1 MTDTLL
7 RESLDVNTKI
17 YNRLKAALRLN
28 LRRQIFIAVC
38 DDLVLR
44 DRLADH
50 LQKEVTYAAIS
61 ARRQG
66 QLAEARRLRIYP
78 RLVTLR
84 LDLADPNPINQ
95 MSQWLRQFPPPAA
108 AGSAMP
114 AFQLLGIEQLSRQP
128 ASSQWLFL
136 NYLQGVERSLPALES
151 SLLLWVP
158 RPWARMIPQSAPDFW
173 RCRTAVFEFEGD
185 PTPLPIA
192 ALPQSTV
199 PASIFLQPQRQSPL
213 PPAGASGASDLSP
226 DEVALLKSELA
237 VPPLPDAD
245 STPSNLDPAALPP
258 SGSTAGAIAAAA
270 DHALTGAP
278 SAANGSLEG
287 DSVAAS
293 TPPEP
298 PETSGVSDSSARPTI
313 PPLDETSGN
322 QAPATQPPVAQTED
336 LSQALRNLLAEP
348 PHLAEDA
355 GVDSSDDA
363 SISPS
368 ADPEDTVDLQ
378 AEQASIQPVDAAPLE
393 IPPELQSELADAV
406 SSEASPAG
414 DISSSDVSSSD
425 QASSDQASNPFSP
438 LVSDS
443 GTGIDDDDIAATSE
457 AIAEDD
463 DAFSVTLGLPP
474 LTDTFTLDDL
484 DLFDPVDPALSEDD
498 TPPAPLGDPTKDSPT
513 EIHGDA
519 LDNNNQGEGELE
531 IVDAPAHYVYSGT
544 VDPGAV
550 DPGAVNSPPR
560 SANGSA
566 AESPSDFMQLFAD
579 EASDPRVLNVLQ
591 QIRGLEEQQA
601 PPTVLAGA
609 YRALGNLFRDRIEQG
624 EISPSTLQRAMAAYQ
639 KVLQH
644 TPETSPMRAEVLN
657 DMGNLSWLLSRCSQ
671 GPEQSLPHLH
681 HSIQFYQ
688 QALTQIAPETHPQTY
703 PMIQNNLGA
712 AYGDLARYQNPADNL
727 QRSVQAY
734 QEALRYRSADQD
746 PMRYASTQNNLGT
759 TYWNLAQHQDPIHH
773 LKAAITAYDSA
784 LIYYKPEQDALNYAM
799 IQNNLGT
806 AYWNLAQHEHS
817 EEWLR
822 QAIKAYE
829 LALEYRTVD
838 AAPAAFAATQNNLG
852 TAHWHVAN
860 YIDEAPQPRFK
871 SLQQAMR
878 AYEAALQAV
887 EYLRQ
892 SDRPTPLNFD
902 VTATQNNLGLV
913 QYQTAT
919 DSQFDT
925 SELSETY
932 LNTALEHH
940 LAALQGW
947 QGRPELRQT
956 ALNCVIQ
963 TLQAIYNV
971 KGLVGQNLA
980 LSNVPGQLLPE
991 ILPKL

>member
-1 MTDTLL
+1 MTDILL
-7 RESLDVNTKI
+7 RQSLDVNTKI

-28 LRRQIFIAVC
+28 LRRQIFVAVC
-38 DDLVLR
+38 DDLALR
-44 DRLADH
+44 DRLADQ

-61 ARRQG
+61 ARRRG

-78 RLVTLR
+78 RLVTLH

-136 NYLQGVERSLPALES
+136 NHLQSVERSLPALES

-158 RPWARMIPQSAPDFW
+158 RPWGRMIPQSAPDFW

-185 PTPLPIA
+185 PTPLPAA

-199 PASIFLQPQRQSPL
+199 PTSIFIQPQRQSPL
-213 PPAGASGASDLSP
+213 PKATSQGTIDLSP
-226 DEVALLKSELA
+226 DEVALLKSELPMPSSDMA
-237 VPPLPDAD
+237 PLPSSLSSGDGA
-245 STPSNLDPAALPP
+245 SSMAALP
-258 SGSTAGAIAAAA
+258 AA
-270 DHALTGAP
+270 DGTSVSKTSPEPIEASPTGADTP
-278 SAANGSLEG
+278 ITHDEQTT
-287 DSVAAS
+287 AAS
-293 TPPEP
+293 I
-298 PETSGVSDSSARPTI
+298 SAP
-313 PPLDETSGN
+313 S
-322 QAPATQPPVAQTED
+322 TED
-336 LSQALRNLLAEP
+336 LPPPQQPSPAEKPSSPPLTTPLTPPNAAQAQDLGQALRELL
-348 PHLAEDA
+348 
-355 GVDSSDDA
+355 GDSA
-363 SISPS
+363 SGPDESATTDPS
-368 ADPEDTVDLQ
+368 ADMAHSEERDAGAEAVPDSALQNGLQNDAVESETVQNDTVQNDTVPNVIPYSEAAQ
-378 AEQASIQPVDAAPLE
+378 QDAAPFETSHTDRVPPDPLPIAQADSEIYHLE
-393 IPPELQSELADAV
+393 PEEDNLEQD
-406 SSEASPAG
+406 
-414 DISSSDVSSSD
+414 DTFDV
-425 QASSDQASNPFSP
+425 P
-438 LVSDS
+438 
-443 GTGIDDDDIAATSE
+443 
-457 AIAEDD
+457 
-463 DAFSVTLGLPP
+463 LGLPP
-474 LTDTFTLDDL
+474 LADTFTLDDL
-484 DLFDPVDPALSEDD
+484 DPFDPADLDLTVSGDSEESIDPSTRYDVDYSDSETGDD
-498 TPPAPLGDPTKDSPT
+498 
-513 EIHGDA
+513 
-519 LDNNNQGEGELE
+519 ELE
-531 IVDAPAHYVYSGT
+531 IVDAAPHYVYSGV
-544 VDPGAV
+544 VD
-550 DPGAVNSPPR
+550 
-560 SANGSA
+560 
-566 AESPSDFMQLFAD
+566 SPSQSASAPAMPAPSNLMQLFAD
-579 EASDPRVLNVLQ
+579 EASDPRVLNILS
-591 QIRGLEEQQA
+591 QIRGLQDQQA

-624 EISPSTLQRAMAAYQ
+624 EISPPTLQRAMAAYEQ
-639 KVLQH
+639 VLH
-644 TPETSPMRAEVLN
+644 YTPESSPMRAEVLN

-671 GPEQSLPHLH
+671 GPEQCLPHLH
-681 HSIQFYQ
+681 HSIQSYQ
-688 QALTQIAPETHPQTY
+688 QALVQIAPDTHPQTY

-712 AYGDLARYQNPADNL
+712 AYGDLARYQNPAENL
-727 QRSVQAY
+727 QKSTQAY
-734 QEALRYRSADQD
+734 QEALRYRSAEQD

-759 TYWNLAQHQDPIHH
+759 TYWNLAQHQEPIHH
-773 LKAAITAYDSA
+773 LKAAIASYDSA
-784 LIYYKPEQDALNYAM
+784 LTYYKPEQDALNYAM

-822 QAIKAYE
+822 QAINAYQ
-829 LALEYRTVD
+829 LALEYRTLT
-838 AAPAAFAATQNNLG
+838 ASPAAFAATQNNLG

-860 YIDEAPQPRFK
+860 YIDEEPQARFN

-887 EYLRQ
+887 DYLQQ

-902 VTATQNNLGLV
+902 VTATRNNLGLV

-925 SELSETY
+925 AELSETY

-956 ALNCVIQ
+956 AMNCVIQ
-963 TLQAIYNV
+963 TLQAIYKT

>member
-1 MTDTLL
+1 M
-7 RESLDVNTKI
+7 NTKI

-28 LRRQIFIAVC
+28 LRRQIFVAIC
-38 DDLVLR
+38 DDVALR
-44 DRLADH
+44 DRLADQ

-66 QLAEARRLRIYP
+66 QIAEARRLRIYP

-84 LDLADPNPINQ
+84 LDLANPNPINQ

-114 AFQLLGIEQLSRQP
+114 AFQLIGVEQLSRQP

-136 NYLQGVERSLPALES
+136 NYLQSFERSLPALES

-158 RPWARMIPQSAPDFW
+158 RPWGRMIPQSAPDFW

-199 PASIFLQPQRQSPL
+199 PTSIFLQPQRQSPPAQ
-213 PPAGASGASDLSP
+213 PPTSAELSP

-237 VPPLPDAD
+237 MPSSDVAPLPVASSAPRQKN
-245 STPSNLDPAALPP
+245 STAALPAAAP
-258 SGSTAGAIAAAA
+258 PNEVENAIAAASETPSETPTAA
-270 DHALTGAP
+270 DQGVANKADTPIKDGSGPVDNQPVEEVSESTADQPVAARTQDLSEALRELLDDSVPDATHIYGDKANASTHTPVDYNAAAPQDSLPSDALASTAGQDQPEASSDISPQKDVNAPLDGAQASETQADQTP
-278 SAANGSLEG
+278 TEDAAFPLSAA
-287 DSVAAS
+287 
-293 TPPEP
+293 PPP
-298 PETSGVSDSSARPTI
+298 S
-313 PPLDETSGN
+313 
-322 QAPATQPPVAQTED
+322 QPFGLGAHTT
-336 LSQALRNLLAEP
+336 
-348 PHLAEDA
+348 
-355 GVDSSDDA
+355 
-363 SISPS
+363 
-368 ADPEDTVDLQ
+368 PEDQ
-378 AEQASIQPVDAAPLE
+378 AEQSAAIADDA
-393 IPPELQSELADAV
+393 
-406 SSEASPAG
+406 
-414 DISSSDVSSSD
+414 
-425 QASSDQASNPFSP
+425 
-438 LVSDS
+438 
-443 GTGIDDDDIAATSE
+443 DDDV
-457 AIAEDD
+457 
-463 DAFSVTLGLPP
+463 FNVTLGLPP
-474 LTDTFTLDDL
+474 LTDSFTLDDL
-484 DLFDPVDPALSEDD
+484 ALFDPADSASSSSTPSDAVADSSPSGPAVVDPSSPPIQEEDRSGVAID
-498 TPPAPLGDPTKDSPT
+498 PEADSGDS
-513 EIHGDA
+513 
-519 LDNNNQGEGELE
+519 ELE
-531 IVDAPAHYVYSGT
+531 IADAAPTYVYSGV
-544 VDPGAV
+544 VDSPVRSTAV
-550 DPGAVNSPPR
+550 PEPSSPT
-560 SANGSA
+560 
-566 AESPSDFMQLFAD
+566 ELMQLFAD
-579 EASDPRVLNVLQ
+579 EASDPRVLNVLR
-591 QIRGLEEQQA
+591 QIRGLQEQQA

-624 EISPSTLQRAMAAYQ
+624 EISPPTLQRAMVAYQ
-639 KVLQH
+639 QVLQY
-644 TPETSPMRAEVLN
+644 TPEDSPMRAEVLN

-671 GPEQSLPHLH
+671 GAEQCLPHLH
-681 HSIQFYQ
+681 HSIQSYQ
-688 QALTQIAPETHPQTY
+688 QALAQIAPETHPQTY

-727 QRSVQAY
+727 QKSTQAY
-734 QEALRYRSADQD
+734 QEALRYRSAEQD

-759 TYWNLAQHQDPIHH
+759 TYWNLAQHQEPIHH
-773 LKAAITAYDSA
+773 LKAAIAAYDSA
-784 LIYYKPEQDALNYAM
+784 LSYYKPEQDALNYAM

-829 LALEYRTVD
+829 LALEYRTLE

-860 YIDEAPQPRFK
+860 YIDEEPQARFS
-871 SLQQAMR
+871 SLKQAMR

-887 EYLRQ
+887 DYLRQ

-902 VTATQNNLGLV
+902 VTATRNNLGLV

-932 LNTALEHH
+932 LNAALEHH

-963 TLQAIYNV
+963 TLQAIYNT